1 MTNERNALETIAAI
15 RRELVAMKRS
25 FDDHPTDPRYV
36 IIQRGDLD
44 PIWATLV
51 ELLNGAEPVEPP
63 ADSTPLER
71 AFSEE
76 PARSITEAALRK
88 IAEPTRE
95 CWLCHDTDPVNQSLC
110 REKNGTGCGTMRDKS
125 TGDIVTPNRE
135 VPHGKT

>member
-1 MTNERNALETIAAI
+1 MTNLETLLPCPFCGSTPERKFTSGGSELFIECRCGARMFAGDDLVVVERWNRRAA
-15 RRELVAMKRS
+15 
-25 FDDHPTDPRYV
+25 
-36 IIQRGDLD
+36 
-44 PIWATLV
+44 
-51 ELLNGAEPVEPP
+51 EPP

-135 VPHGKT
+135 GKQT